1 MKFDWKNNQRSL
13 ISFGNT
19 SNQTNERKYSEIF
32 QRSLISFENTSY
44 QTNERKYSE
53 DFQLM
58 ISVNSD
64 NQTSFQLF
72 YWIKIRE

>member
-1 MKFDWKNNQRSL
+1 MKFDWKNKQRSKISFGNTSHQTNERKYSEFFQRSL

-19 SNQTNERKYSEIF
+19 SYQRKYSDNF
-32 QRSLISFENTSY
+32 QSKLT
-44 QTNERKYSE
+44 
-53 DFQLM
+53 

-72 YWIKIRE
+72 YWNEIRE